1 MSDWVALF
9 RKPATINDSS
19 VESWFQQMAQQLLS
33 GTQLVIANES
43 HRFVEVE
50 FYYCGEGHADPFT
63 HRDPLQREC
72 GRWYF
77 HRTGGMYRSGSFKGF
92 DLTFGDGTAFGGCL
106 IRGIETPDGTLIDG
120 PSLCVDYLIEKTK
133 SKSVADLDSAIAG
146 RVAWD
151 ADNPLYL
158 HPASAD
164 RTLYRSGR
172 VGLSLKKAKPA
183 SEMPRYLLRAY
194 RYLSEPR
201 RTSKGKAYLVLALHV
216 QGMAPAAIQQI
227 TGCTKQALQRYLAD
241 FEEGRQNSDFE
252 AFFGKDLS
260 PKDLCRL
267 HGVWH
272 TKWSGKGTISE

>member
-1 MSDWVALF
+1 MSDWISLF
-9 RKPATINDSS
+9 CKPASVNDGT
-19 VESWFQQMAQQLLS
+19 VESWFGQMAERLLN
-33 GTQLVIANES
+33 GCQLVIANES
-43 HRFVEVE
+43 HRFVEIE

-77 HRTGGMYRSGSFKGF
+77 HRTGGIYRSGSFKGF

-106 IRGIETPDGTLIDG
+106 IRGIETPEGTLIDG
-120 PSLCVDYLIEKTK
+120 PSLCVDYLIEKTR
-133 SKSVADLDSAIAG
+133 SKSVADLDTAIAG

-158 HPASAD
+158 HPASGS

-172 VGLSLKKAKPA
+172 VGLSLKKAKPI
-183 SEMPRYLLRAY
+183 SEMPRFLLRSY

-201 RTSKGKAYLVLALHV
+201 RTSKGKAYLVLSQHT
-216 QGMAPAAIQQI
+216 QGSDPATIRQL
-227 TGCTKQALQRYLAD
+227 TGCTQPALQRYLAN
-241 FEEGRQNSDFE
+241 FEEGRQSTDFGP
-252 AFFGKDLS
+252 FFGKELT

-272 TKWSGKGTISE
+272 TKWGGKAVLSE